1 MSILG
6 FIGGILSFIGK
17 ALPVFL
23 AYLAGLKTRDRQH
36 AETDLKVTRDQLDIA
51 SKPATHRDELL
62 ARMRG
67 RKRE

>member
-1 MSILG
+1 MSVLS
-6 FIGGILSFIGK
+6 FIGGVLSFIGK

-23 AYLAGLKTRDRQH
+23 AYLAGLKTRDRQK

-51 SKPATHRDELL
+51 SKPATHRDKLL
-62 ARMRG
+62 DLMRG